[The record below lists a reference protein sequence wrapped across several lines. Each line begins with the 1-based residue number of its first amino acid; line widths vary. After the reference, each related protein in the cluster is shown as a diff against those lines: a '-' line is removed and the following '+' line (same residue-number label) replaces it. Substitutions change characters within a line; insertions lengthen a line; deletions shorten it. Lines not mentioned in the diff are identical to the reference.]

1 MNETPDNSSRSTK
14 TVTYTKSRYLLKKLN
29 KVFVKGCYFCY
40 YFFSMN
46 HKGLSKTKSHIIT
59 LLLMV
64 LCIVVFTGCAT
75 RSWSHRNMASVS
87 RYFDRDKN
95 TVWNAVLQTI
105 EGIPVEIIDKE
116 NGFLTTQ
123 WVKGWST
130 KKASG
135 LLLEGRWQERY
146 RFFVTVS
153 DKQNKTYVS
162 IETQF
167 EEKSAGR

>member
-1 MNETPDNSSRSTK
+1 
-14 TVTYTKSRYLLKKLN
+14 
-29 KVFVKGCYFCY
+29 
-40 YFFSMN
+40 
-46 HKGLSKTKSHIIT
+46 
-59 LLLMV
+59 MV

-95 TVWNAVLQTI
+95 TVWNAILQTI
-105 EGIPVEIIDKE
+105 EGIPIEINDKE

-162 IETQF
+162 IKTQF
-167 EEKSAGR
+167 EEKAPGGSQAYRWNRITSDGNAEKEFLKKLEDILSNQEINTTQ